1 MNGTCTAYTYKSSS
15 GLCDISAWGYFPADN
30 IKVKG
35 IVQIAHGMAEHHKRY
50 EDFISYLNDNG
61 YAVFINDHL
70 GHGKSVSD
78 DSQLGFFGT
87 ENGWKNIVDDTKNLT
102 DIAKSELPDVPVIL
116 FGHSMGSFVARLYS
130 TLYGD
135 EINGAIYC
143 GTAGANPAAGVGIG
157 VVKSIIKIKGTHY
170 RSKLI
175 DKLAF
180 GTYNSKIK
188 SARTSF
194 DWLTSDNDIVDKYI
208 EDKYCGFLFTACGY
222 RDLME
227 MIVEINRPEWFS
239 AVRKD
244 LPIYLIAGNADPVG
258 NYGKGIKEVYRNL
271 ANTGHSD
278 VTIKLFDGDRHEILN
293 EKDKS
298 DVYRSVLSWLN
309 AIIE

>member
-1 MNGTCTAYTYKSSS
+1 MNGTCTACTYKSSS

>member
-130 TLYGD
+130 THYGD

-188 SARTSF
+188 PARTSF

>member
-1 MNGTCTAYTYKSSS
+1 MNGTCTAYTYKSSL

-188 SARTSF
+188 PARTAF

>member
-227 MIVEINRPEWFS
+227 MIVEINRPEWFL